1 MSSAAVA
8 AAAAQAARIR
18 QQEEEDMTR
27 YDPQDLSQ
35 WEFKILRSHINQF
48 RNPQALQRAIAEER
62 QGDWELLEKFDESRV
77 RFRRPVGARRQDA
90 SRPQG
95 YDPYRTTY
103 GISEAGIALWV
114 IGAIL
119 AFFILFF
126 VVLNLL
132 GLV

>member
-8 AAAAQAARIR
+8 AAAAQAARTR

-35 WEFKILRSHINQF
+35 WEFKILRSHTNQF
-48 RNPQALQRAIAEER
+48 RNPQALQRAITEER

-77 RFRRPVGARRQDA
+77 RFRRPISARQQDA

-103 GISEAGIALWV
+103 GISETNMVLWV
-114 IGAIL
+114 VGGIL
-119 AFFILFF
+119 LFF
-126 VVLNLL
+126 LILVLVLNAI
-132 GLV
+132 GV

>member
-1 MSSAAVA
+1 M
-8 AAAAQAARIR
+8 
-18 QQEEEDMTR
+18 
-27 YDPQDLSQ
+27 
-35 WEFKILRSHINQF
+35 
-48 RNPQALQRAIAEER
+48 
-62 QGDWELLEKFDESRV
+62 

-114 IGAIL
+114 VGAIL